1 MCRYVSIATLFIL
14 IMLLIPSF
22 AQVAR
27 ADGSAGP
34 VYYSNGDVA
43 TAANECAAGDVC
55 ATITEANGDVI
66 KVSTGESGRCNPYVI
81 TFMRYVKD
89 QLTAVWSTPTD
100 RNPDHSGGF
109 GGAQCGGFRNT
120 HMKID
125 KGVVDMGVFQ
135 NTDGKV
141 FVLFFGGSLTK

>member
-1 MCRYVSIATLFIL
+1 MCRLSPVAALCILVTLLVSG
-14 IMLLIPSF
+14 F

-27 ADGSAGP
+27 ADGSVGP
-34 VYYSNGDVA
+34 VTYSNGDVA
-43 TAANECAAGDVC
+43 TAATECAAGDVC

-66 KVSTGESGRCNPYVI
+66 KVSTGESGRCNPYVV
-81 TFMRYVKD
+81 TFMRYTKD
-89 QLTAVWSTPTD
+89 QLVAVWSTPTD

-125 KGVVDMGVFQ
+125 KGVIDMGVFQ

-141 FVLFFGGSLTK
+141 FVLFFGGSQTK